1 MIKDMVMQC
10 GMAAAVGIAAD
21 RGKSI
26 DESPCNNAEAV
37 RGRSD
42 GKILKCAK
50 AAHRARGAN
59 EHAKEGHLEVMV
71 TVEVALHAWRTGC
84 GV

>member
-26 DESPCNNAEAV
+26 DESPCNNAEAM
-37 RGRSD
+37 
-42 GKILKCAK
+42 AK
-50 AAHRARGAN
+50 Y
-59 EHAKEGHLEVMV
+59 
-71 TVEVALHAWRTGC
+71 
-84 GV
+84 